1 MARAK
6 IMNDSN
12 TTTGCIRI
20 LLADDH
26 PVMRDGLSLVLGTQP
41 DFEVVSE
48 AANGDEAIA
57 LARRT
62 HPDVILMDLEMPGI
76 DGLQAIES
84 IKREFPRIKI
94 IVFTAYFSDEQIVS
108 AMQSGASGYLLK
120 GAPRGEL
127 FQAIRTAHAGG
138 MPLEPQV
145 ASRLIK
151 RVRGEPE
158 SGPLL
163 DLTEREREV
172 LQLLAQGMANKQI
185 ARELSI
191 SLRTAKF
198 HVSSLLLKLNAS
210 NRTEAVTEAVSR
222 GLITLPSHRS

>member
-1 MARAK
+1 
-6 IMNDSN
+6 MNDINN
-12 TTTGCIRI
+12 TTDCIRI

-41 DFEVVSE
+41 DFEVVS
-48 AANGDEAIA
+48 AAVNGDEAIA

-76 DGLQAIES
+76 DGLQAIAS
-84 IKREFPRIKI
+84 IKREFPNIRI
-94 IVFTAYFSDEQIVS
+94 IVFTAYFSDEQIIS
-108 AMQSGASGYLLK
+108 AMQAGASGYLLK

-127 FQAIRTAHAGG
+127 FQAIRTAYAGG

-151 RVRGEPE
+151 HVRERPE
-158 SGPLL
+158 SGPL

-222 GLITLPSHRS
+222 GLITLPSHRT

>member
-1 MARAK
+1 
-6 IMNDSN
+6 MN
-12 TTTGCIRI
+12 TAAMCIRV
-20 LLADDH
+20 LLVDDH
-26 PVMRDGLSLVLGTQP
+26 PVMRDGLRLVLSTQS

-62 HPDVILMDLEMPGI
+62 HPDIVLMDLEMPGI
-76 DGLQAIES
+76 DGMQATES
-84 IKREFPRIKI
+84 IKREFPQMHI
-94 IVFTAYFSDEQIVS
+94 IVFTAYFSDEQIIG
-108 AMQSGASGYLLK
+108 AMRAGASGYLLK

-145 ASRLIK
+145 ASRLMK
-151 RVRGEPE
+151 RVREEAQTVPW
-158 SGPLL
+158 

-185 ARELSI
+185 ARELTI
-191 SLRTAKF
+191 SLRTVKF
-198 HVSSLLLKLNAS
+198 HVSSLLSKLNAS
-210 NRTEAVTEAVSR
+210 NRTEVVTEAVAR
-222 GLITLPSHRS
+222 GLITLPSHHP

>member
-1 MARAK
+1 
-6 IMNDSN
+6 MN
-12 TTTGCIRI
+12 TAAMCIRV
-20 LLADDH
+20 LLVDDH
-26 PVMRDGLSLVLGTQP
+26 PVMRDGLRLVLSTQS

-62 HPDVILMDLEMPGI
+62 HPDIVLMDLEMPGI
-76 DGLQAIES
+76 DGMQATES
-84 IKREFPRIKI
+84 IKREFPQMHI
-94 IVFTAYFSDEQIVS
+94 IVFTAYFSDEQIIG
-108 AMQSGASGYLLK
+108 AMRAGASGYLLK

-145 ASRLIK
+145 ASRLMK
-151 RVRGEPE
+151 RVREEAQTVPW
-158 SGPLL
+158 

-185 ARELSI
+185 AHELTI
-191 SLRTAKF
+191 SLRTVKF
-198 HVSSLLLKLNAS
+198 HVSSLLSKLNAS
-210 NRTEAVTEAVSR
+210 NRTEVVTEAVAR
-222 GLITLPSHRS
+222 GLITLPSHHP

>member
-1 MARAK
+1 M
-6 IMNDSN
+6 SE
-12 TTTGCIRI
+12 TTCCIRI

-26 PVMRDGLSLVLGTQP
+26 PVMRDGLSLVLSTQP
-41 DFEVVSE
+41 DFEVVSA

-57 LARRT
+57 LARRM

-76 DGLQAIES
+76 DGMQAIGS
-84 IKREFPRIKI
+84 IKRELPSIQI
-94 IVFTAYFSDEQIVS
+94 IVFTAYFSDEQIIG
-108 AMQSGASGYLLK
+108 AMQAGASGYLLK

-151 RVRGEPE
+151 RVRDE
-158 SGPLL
+158 SQGVPC
-163 DLTEREREV
+163 DLTEREQEV

-198 HVSSLLLKLNAS
+198 HVSSLLLKLHAS

-222 GLITLPSHRS
+222 GLISLPSHRS